1 MANSDKPYSPP
12 SADVGGG
19 SAGDSDDRFPP
30 DGDLDKAVSGEVR
43 LQAMEAMKEGWAR
56 TYGIKLTTNIAF
68 TLLLPVYYG
77 AFLVAFKLAGI
88 DFSNVGDPLLAW
100 FLSLTKL
107 EANPNP
113 IFRVSVRFGFAPL
126 IALTYLS
133 IWNVGIRRAAGH
145 SITIGDAFPFHKLVQ
160 GTLVM
165 FMLAPLGLL
174 WFIHPFAIYL
184 GWPFWMAL
192 MWTLPMFLD
201 REIGIGD
208 AVQKSAKITVNNIVA
223 MLGIGLMLFAGYL
236 ASVLTCGIGLI
247 WLMPFTC
254 ATLGAAWRQLAGLD
268 LAKAA

>member
-68 TLLLPVYYG
+68 TLLSLVYGG
-77 AFLVAFKLAGI
+77 AGLVAFKLAGI
-88 DFSNVGDPLLAW
+88 DFSNVGDPLLA
-100 FLSLTKL
+100 LSQSLTKL
-107 EANPNP
+107 LANP
-113 IFRVSVRFGFAPL
+113 IYRGSVGFVLAPL
-126 IALTYLS
+126 YALTYLS

-145 SITIGDAFPFHKLVQ
+145 DITIGDAFPFHKLVQ

-184 GWPFWMAL
+184 VWPFWMAL

-223 MLGIGLMLFAGYL
+223 ILGIGLMLFAGYW
-236 ASVLTCGIGLI
+236 ASALTCSIGFI
-247 WLMPFTC
+247 WYIPFAC